1 MSILIDNVTYDVE
14 DEDLMEV
21 EYYEILTIAELIKD
35 NPTFIAFSR
44 EEIVNELYDFFKDTN
59 KSDAIADLFFNE
71 NKPNILNYVFIADAT
86 KKDNNCDD
94 QDINSFVNDVTA
106 LSKLQYKVGQKEK
119 NKYYFALTYDDKSTS
134 IRVKPHMKTTIELRN
149 NNLQLNAFY
158 PVFDTDDTNIPILA
172 AYYRQP
178 AVSSDDYICEKIVNE
193 NKNTL
198 LNYVE
203 TESYS
208 DVDKMLK
215 VIKPK
220 MKTIMDTYLA
230 DVIKDTE
237 NFELDFGHLDAVLK
251 RFNSSLDEID
261 TEDFAM
267 LKTHMQEQID
277 NIKVHKISHT
287 HFKIKPSTVSNDKIE
302 FYNKVQAKHIV
313 ENLQFSEKIKEDYQL
328 LINALNEEKMNINS
342 PPLLYNNI
350 NDIVDGVLNND
361 ISIEEVIDNLA
372 ANRNVLVIDHCV
384 KTLKNISE
392 NQVDDIADMLQHL
405 TDKFKGL
412 KNTLDIFKFNFLDF
426 YADIKEVKEGNDY
439 SEYEGIPDIYKND
452 GNYDGMANDDIYDDI
467 DDDVQIENYNIELY
481 KKYWLSIKYRDA
493 LGFTEMLQI
502 LLPILHNVKESSKLG
517 INFELLC
524 DELFKK
530 YAGLATKYHIMQELL
545 QADNIKFTDDY
556 IRDIVKISPVIALNT
571 AVSAT
576 MVTSDIA
583 SYVQRCNRI
592 FVENLHNMV
601 YTSIA
606 WISLRIQD
614 DIIKKNLIFDE
625 NEIMIAYVDKWSMDG
640 LPVRESRQG
649 VLVYLGAILEDVMA
663 ESTFMPVTN
672 IVKNCSKIIDT
683 DYIDVLENLKA
694 KLKGIDKRQN
704 KGTETYLSLLD
715 TFKNKQKDRLLND
728 YVNALLYMPSH
739 KFKKIHKILLGCC
752 LQPIGK
758 NFVSDGD
765 IITTEKKGLI
775 AAKKL
780 YAKRRETNK
789 NRYAMYVPY
798 MPKDKEEE
806 VDRTF
811 VSIQQFIKPPVA
823 STLDIWLTNMVDLSP
838 LLPNHLV
845 DIFLREGTMSAVA
858 RTKQYIQCFC
868 KTAGY
873 KSQDFE
879 DIFVNSDHKYRNI
892 FNIVCTIYKMYPAD
906 TSEELMLLNNAIKSI
921 QTMMQ
926 HIDGLSD
933 VADQYNIQDI
943 KRIKNMVVARSLCLP
958 FNPDIAR
965 NNILYASVE
974 VSNAFTN
981 TLIKQ
986 VYTTVNKYLVS
997 TRMPTV
1003 EENISFINTIRE
1015 QNKIKTLSV
1024 MNTKTPE
1031 ERNLMMALKKIGLQ
1045 YQDDND
1051 QDDEKEQYNIN
1062 DDYANYDKDDEIV
1075 LKDQEEYGDDEEIDD
1090 YGFIYS

>member
-1 MSILIDNVTYDVE
+1 MSILIDNVTYDFE

-21 EYYEILTIAELIKD
+21 EYYEILTIDELIKN

-44 EEIVNELYDFFKDTN
+44 EEIYNELYDFFKDTN
-59 KSDAIADLFFNE
+59 KSDAIADLFFKE
-71 NKPNILNYVFIADAT
+71 NKPNILNYVFIADAA
-86 KKDNNCDD
+86 KKDNDCET
-94 QDINSFVNDVTA
+94 QDITSFVNAVTT
-106 LSKLQYKVGQKEK
+106 LSKLQYKVGLKEK
-119 NKYYFALTYDDKSTS
+119 DSYYFALTYDEKSTH
-134 IRVKPHMKTTIELRN
+134 IRIKPHMKTTIELRN
-149 NNLQLNAFY
+149 DNLHLNAFY

-178 AVSSDDYICEKIVNE
+178 AVSSDDYICEKVIND
-193 NKNTL
+193 NKKTV
-198 LNYVE
+198 LNYLD

-208 DVDKMLK
+208 DIDKILK

-230 DVIKDTE
+230 DHIKDTE
-237 NFELDFGHLDAVLK
+237 NFELDFGHLDAILK
-251 RFNSSLDEID
+251 RFDSSLDEID
-261 TEDFAM
+261 TNDFAM
-267 LKTHMQEQID
+267 LKTHMQEQVD
-277 NIKVHKISHT
+277 NIKAHKISHK
-287 HFKIKPSTVSNDKIE
+287 HFKIKPNTVSNDKIE

-313 ENLQFSEKIKEDYQL
+313 ENLQFSEKVKEDYQL
-328 LINALNEEKMNINS
+328 LITALNEEKMNINS

-361 ISIEEVIDNLA
+361 ITIEEVIDNLD
-372 ANRNVLVIDHCV
+372 ANRNVLIIDHCI

-392 NQVDDIADMLQHL
+392 NQVEDITAMLEHL

-467 DDDVQIENYNIELY
+467 DDDIQIENYNTELY
-481 KKYWLSIKYRDA
+481 KKYWLSIKYRGA
-493 LGFTEMLQI
+493 IGFTEMLQI
-502 LLPILHNVKESSKLG
+502 LLPILHNVKENSKLG

-524 DELFKK
+524 DELFKQ
-530 YAGLATKYHIMQELL
+530 YAGIATKYHIMQELL

-556 IRDIVKISPVIALNT
+556 IHDIVKISPVIALNT
-571 AVSAT
+571 VASAT
-576 MVTSDIA
+576 IISSDVA
-583 SYVQRCNRI
+583 NYVQRCNRI

-614 DIIKKNLIFDE
+614 DIIRKNLIFDE
-625 NEIMIAYVDKWSMDG
+625 NEILIAYVDKWSMDG

-649 VLVYLGAILEDVMA
+649 VLVYLSAIVEDVMS
-663 ESTFMPVTN
+663 ESTFMPVAN
-672 IVKNCSKIIDT
+672 VVKNCIKILDT
-683 DYIDVLENLKA
+683 VYKDVLDTLKA

-704 KGTETYLSLLD
+704 KGTESYISLLD

-752 LQPIGK
+752 LQQIGK
-758 NFVSDGD
+758 NFMPDSD
-765 IITTEKKGLI
+765 IVATEKKGLI

-789 NRYAMYVPY
+789 NRYTMYVPY
-798 MPKDKEEE
+798 IPQNNEEE
-806 VDRTF
+806 LGTGF
-811 VSIQQFIKPPVA
+811 VGISQFVKAPVV
-823 STLDIWLTNMVDLSP
+823 STLDTWLTNMVDVSP
-838 LLPNHLV
+838 LLPNNLV
-845 DIFLREGTMSAVA
+845 DIFLNEGTMSAVA
-858 RTKQYIQCFC
+858 HTKQYLQCFC
-868 KTAGY
+868 KTAGH
-873 KSQDFE
+873 KSKDFE
-879 DIFVNSDHKYRNI
+879 EIFVDCDHKYRNI
-892 FNIVCTIYKMYPAD
+892 FNTLCTIYKMYPAE
-906 TSEELMLLNNAIKSI
+906 TSEELLLLNNAIKSI
-921 QTMMQ
+921 KSMMKYA
-926 HIDGLSD
+926 DGLSE

-943 KRIKNMVVARSLCLP
+943 KRIKNIVIARSLCLP

-974 VSNAFTN
+974 VSNAFVN

-986 VYTTVNKYLVS
+986 VYTTVNKYLVA
-997 TRMPTV
+997 TRMPTA
-1003 EENISFINTIRE
+1003 EENTSFINTIRE

-1051 QDDEKEQYNIN
+1051 QDDEKEHYNVN
-1062 DDYANYDKDDEIV
+1062 DDYANEYDKDDEII
-1075 LKDQEEYGDDEEIDD
+1075 LKDQEEYGDEEIDD